1 MFAPVRTIQISYDLT
16 RPGRDYPELLAYIR
30 RHDGT
35 KPLRRT
41 WFIKTTRS
49 AIEVRDDVAALVDE
63 DDELLVLDVTGA
75 EWATTFADCATDW
88 MERRM
93 PALPRAA

>member
-1 MFAPVRTIQISYDLT
+1 MFAAVRTIQISYDLT
-16 RPGRDYPELLAYIR
+16 RDAEEYAGLLAYLR

-35 KPLRRT
+35 KPLART
-41 WFIKTTRS
+41 WFIRTLKPARK
-49 AIEVRDDVAALVDE
+49 VRDDIAVLTYE

-75 EWATTFADCATDW
+75 EWATTFEDCATDW
-88 MERRM
+88 MEIRM